1 MILYLRILFIT
12 LIILICY
19 QIAMIFYK
27 ICFFI
32 YKYGLI
38 KEKHLLERYGYK
50 SWVCITGCSSGQGKH
65 FAIKFAKRGFNIL
78 LIGSPRIKNVE
89 ADLNKYYPKI
99 KTKCIIKDFSN
110 GFKKNFFNSIEKV
123 FKKIDLSI
131 LINNVGH
138 RTAWIPYHEMPE
150 DKIRNTITVGTII
163 QSRLTQLAIPK
174 FLERKNRYKSA
185 IINMTAQCMHMNL
198 GVGVSNEI
206 SVPYMSVYEASNAFG
221 FYHSNS
227 IYHEYMDPKYD
238 DFLDMLTITPGAV
251 VTENTQFLKNTIFSI
266 KADEYVDN
274 IIRLLGNVQG
284 IHNAHWGHSMSTIF
298 INMAPFLKNTILKDV
313 GKTIATNIMQTN

>member
-1 MILYLRILFIT
+1 MILYLRLFFIFLIL
-12 LIILICY
+12 LLCY
-19 QIAMIFYK
+19 EIAMIVYK
-27 ICFFI
+27 FCFFV

-38 KEKHLLERYGYK
+38 KEKNLIDRYGHK
-50 SWVCITGCSSGQGKH
+50 SWACITGCSSGQGKL

-89 ADLNKYYPKI
+89 QDLNRYYPKI
-99 KTKCIIKDFSN
+99 KTKSIVKDFAD
-110 GFKKNFFNSIEKV
+110 GFKDGFFDEIEKSL
-123 FKKIDLSI
+123 KDIDLSI
-131 LINNVGH
+131 LVNNVGH

-150 DKIRNTITVGTII
+150 DKIKNTITVGTII

-174 FLERKNRYKSA
+174 FLERKNKYKSA
-185 IINMTAQCMHMNL
+185 LINMTAQCMHLNI
-198 GVGVSNEI
+198 GAGVSNEI

-227 IYHEYMDPKYD
+227 IYHEYMDEKYD

-251 VTENTQFLKNTIFSI
+251 ITENTQFLKNTIFSI

-274 IIRLLGNVQG
+274 IIKLLGNVQG
-284 IHNAHWGHSMSTIF
+284 IHNAHWGHSLSTIF
-298 INMAPFLKNTILKDV
+298 INMAPFLKNRILKDV

>member
-1 MILYLRILFIT
+1 MILYLRVFFIFLIL
-12 LIILICY
+12 LLCY
-19 QIAMIFYK
+19 EISMIVYK
-27 ICFFI
+27 LCFFV

-38 KEKHLLERYGYK
+38 KEKNLIDRYGHK
-50 SWVCITGCSSGQGKH
+50 SWACITGCSSGQGKL

-89 ADLNKYYPKI
+89 QDLNRYYPKI
-99 KTKCIIKDFSN
+99 KTKSIIKDFAD
-110 GFKKNFFNSIEKV
+110 GFKDGFFDEIEKSL
-123 FKKIDLSI
+123 KDIDLSI
-131 LINNVGH
+131 LVNNVGH

-150 DKIRNTITVGTII
+150 DKIKNTITVGTII

-174 FLERKNRYKSA
+174 FLERKNKYKSA
-185 IINMTAQCMHMNL
+185 LINMTAQCMHLNI
-198 GVGVSNEI
+198 GAGVSNEI

-227 IYHEYMDPKYD
+227 IYHEYMDEKYD
-238 DFLDMLTITPGAV
+238 DFLDMLTITPAAV
-251 VTENTQFLKNTIFSI
+251 ITENTQFLKNTIFSI

-274 IIRLLGNVQG
+274 IIKLLGNVQG
-284 IHNAHWGHSMSTIF
+284 IHNAHWGHSLSTIF
-298 INMAPFLKNTILKDV
+298 INMAPFLKNRILKDV

>member
-1 MILYLRILFIT
+1 MILYLRLFFIFLIL
-12 LIILICY
+12 LLCY
-19 QIAMIFYK
+19 EIAMIVYK
-27 ICFFI
+27 FCFFVYI
-32 YKYGLI
+32 YGLI
-38 KEKHLLERYGYK
+38 KEKNLIDRYGHK
-50 SWVCITGCSSGQGKH
+50 SWACITGCSSGQGKL

-89 ADLNKYYPKI
+89 QDLNRYYPKI
-99 KTKCIIKDFSN
+99 KTKSIIKDFAD
-110 GFKKNFFNSIEKV
+110 GFKDGFFDEIEKSL
-123 FKKIDLSI
+123 KDIDLSI
-131 LINNVGH
+131 LVNNVGH

-150 DKIRNTITVGTII
+150 DKIKNTITVGTII

-174 FLERKNRYKSA
+174 FLERKNKYKSA
-185 IINMTAQCMHMNL
+185 LINMTAQCMHLNI
-198 GVGVSNEI
+198 GAGVSNEI

-227 IYHEYMDPKYD
+227 IYHEYMDEKYD

-251 VTENTQFLKNTIFSI
+251 ITENTQFLKNTIFSI

-274 IIRLLGNVQG
+274 IIKLLGNVQG
-284 IHNAHWGHSMSTIF
+284 IHNAHWGHSLSTIF
-298 INMAPFLKNTILKDV
+298 INMAPFLKNRILKDV

>member
-1 MILYLRILFIT
+1 MILYLRLLFVCLIL
-12 LIILICY
+12 LLCY
-19 QIAMIFYK
+19 EIGMIVYK
-27 ICFFI
+27 CCFFV

-38 KEKHLLERYGYK
+38 KEKNLIERYGHK
-50 SWVCITGCSSGQGKH
+50 SWVCITGCSSGQGKL
-65 FAIKFAKRGFNIL
+65 FAIKFAKRGFNVL
-78 LIGSPRIKNVE
+78 LIGSPRIKTVE
-89 ADLNKYYPKI
+89 QDLNKYYPKI
-99 KTKCIIKDFSN
+99 KTKSIVKDFAD
-110 GFKKNFFNSIEKV
+110 GFKQGFFDEIEEALKE
-123 FKKIDLSI
+123 IDLSI
-131 LINNVGH
+131 LVNNVGH

-174 FLERKNRYKSA
+174 FLERKNKYKSA
-185 IINMTAQCMHMNL
+185 LINMTAQCMHMNI
-198 GVGVSNEI
+198 GAGVSNEI

-227 IYHEYMDPKYD
+227 IYHEYMDEKYD

-274 IIRLLGNVQG
+274 IIKLLGNVQG
-284 IHNAHWGHSMSTIF
+284 IHNAHWGHSLSTLF
-298 INMAPFLKNTILKDV
+298 INMAPFMKNKILKDV